1 VQIGEAED
9 VTTTGLPAP
18 VEGAPLETMSAAPT
32 TSRVPAPLLVLGGI
46 VSVQLGAAIAKQLFP
61 RIGPEGTVMLRLVG
75 GALLLWL
82 AVRPTRRVLA
92 RLDLRLTLAFGAV
105 LATMNLSFY
114 LAIARIPLGVAV
126 ALEFLGPLAVALAGA
141 RRVRELGAAALA
153 AVAVL
158 LLTGGTG
165 FAGGGPLDVGGV
177 GFALAA
183 GVLWAGYIL
192 LSRRVGAA
200 TPGLAG
206 LAGAATVAAVLLLP
220 VGIATAGAR
229 LADPVPLA
237 LGAAV
242 GLLSAAVP
250 YGLEL
255 VALRTLTAATF
266 AVLRERLTFAEV
278 AGVLLVC
285 VASVTATRSAARQSG
300 MRGTSL
306 RIPGFCIGTRR
317 RSRAAG
323 NAERAAKS
331 AC

>member
-1 VQIGEAED
+1 M
-9 VTTTGLPAP
+9 TTTGVPAP
-18 VEGAPLETMSAAPT
+18 AEIAPT
-32 TSRVPAPLLVLGGI
+32 APAARRVPAPLLVLGGV

-61 RIGPEGTVMLRLVG
+61 RIGPEGTVMLRLVA

-82 AVRPTRRVLA
+82 VVRPTRRVLA
-92 RLDLRLTLAFGAV
+92 GLDLRLTLAFGAV
-105 LATMNLSFY
+105 LAAMNLSFY

-126 ALEFLGPLAVALAGA
+126 ALEFLGPLGRCPRRCSSGTRA
-141 RRVRELGAAALA
+141 RG
-153 AVAVL
+153 
-158 LLTGGTG
+158 GGTRRG
-165 FAGGGPLDVGGV
+165 RRPAADRGRGGADRRRAPRPSGIV
-177 GFALAA
+177 FALVA

-206 LAGAATVAAVLLLP
+206 LAGAATVAGVLLLP

-255 VALRTLTAATF
+255 VALRTLPAATFAVLMSLEPAVGALAGF
-266 AVLRERLTFAEV
+266 AVLRERLSLAEI

-285 VASVTATRSAARQSG
+285 VASVAATRS
-300 MRGTSL
+300 
-306 RIPGFCIGTRR
+306 
-317 RSRAAG
+317 RATP
-323 NAERAAKS
+323 
-331 AC
+331 

>member
-1 VQIGEAED
+1 
-9 VTTTGLPAP
+9 VTTTGVPAP
-18 VEGAPLETMSAAPT
+18 VEIAPAAPG
-32 TSRVPAPLLVLGGI
+32 VPAPLLVLGGV

-61 RIGPEGTVMLRLVG
+61 RIGPEGTVMLRLVA

-82 AVRPTRRVLA
+82 VVRPTRRVLA
-92 RLDLRLTLAFGAV
+92 GLDLRLTLAFGAV

-141 RRVRELGAAALA
+141 RRVRELGAAVLA

-158 LLTGGTG
+158 LLTGGGSGLTG
-165 FAGGGPLDVGGV
+165 AGRLDVVGI

-220 VGIATAGAR
+220 VGVATAGAR

-237 LGAAV
+237 LGTAV

-255 VALRTLTAATF
+255 VALRTLSAATFAVLMSLEPAVGALAGF
-266 AVLRERLTFAEV
+266 AVLRERLPLAEI

-285 VASVTATRSAARQSG
+285 VASVAATRARA
-300 MRGTSL
+300 
-306 RIPGFCIGTRR
+306 TR
-317 RSRAAG
+317 
-323 NAERAAKS
+323 
-331 AC
+331 

>member
-1 VQIGEAED
+1 
-9 VTTTGLPAP
+9 VTTTGVPAAA
-18 VEGAPLETMSAAPT
+18 EMAPAASGSPAAR
-32 TSRVPAPLLVLGGI
+32 RVPAPLLVLGGV

-61 RIGPEGTVMLRLVG
+61 KIGPEGTVMLRLVA

-82 AVRPTRRVLA
+82 VVRPTRRVLA
-92 RLDLRLTLAFGAV
+92 GLDLRLTLAFGAV

-126 ALEFLGPLAVALAGA
+126 ALEFLGPLGVALAGA

-158 LLTGGTG
+158 LLTGGAGLTG
-165 FAGGGPLDVGGV
+165 AGRLDVAGI

-206 LAGAATVAAVLLLP
+206 LAGAATVAGVLLLP

-255 VALRTLTAATF
+255 VALRSLPAATFAVLMSLEPAVGALAGF
-266 AVLRERLTFAEV
+266 AVLRERLTLAEI

-285 VASVTATRSAARQSG
+285 VASVAATRS
-300 MRGTSL
+300 
-306 RIPGFCIGTRR
+306 
-317 RSRAAG
+317 RSTT
-323 NAERAAKS
+323 
-331 AC
+331 

>member
-1 VQIGEAED
+1 
-9 VTTTGLPAP
+9 VTTTGVPAP
-18 VEGAPLETMSAAPT
+18 VEIAPAAP
-32 TSRVPAPLLVLGGI
+32 RVPAPLLVLGGV

-61 RIGPEGTVMLRLVG
+61 RIGPEGTVMLRLVA

-82 AVRPTRRVLA
+82 VVRPTRRVLA
-92 RLDLRLTLAFGAV
+92 GLDLRLTLAFGAV

-141 RRVRELGAAALA
+141 RRVRELGAAVLA

-158 LLTGGTG
+158 LLTGGGSGLTG
-165 FAGGGPLDVGGV
+165 AGRLDVAGI

-206 LAGAATVAAVLLLP
+206 LAGAATVAGVLLLP
-220 VGIATAGAR
+220 VGIATAGGR

-255 VALRTLTAATF
+255 VALRTLPAATFAVLMSLEPAVGALAGF
-266 AVLRERLTFAEV
+266 AVLRERLTLAEI

-285 VASVTATRSAARQSG
+285 VASVAATRS
-300 MRGTSL
+300 
-306 RIPGFCIGTRR
+306 
-317 RSRAAG
+317 RAGA
-323 NAERAAKS
+323 
-331 AC
+331 

>member
-1 VQIGEAED
+1 

-18 VEGAPLETMSAAPT
+18 VEAAPT
-32 TSRVPAPLLVLGGI
+32 APARPRVPAPLLVLGGV

-61 RIGPEGTVMLRLVG
+61 RIGPEGTVMLRLVA

-82 AVRPTRRVLA
+82 VVRPTRRVLA
-92 RLDLRLTLAFGAV
+92 GLNLRLTLAFGAV
-105 LATMNLSFY
+105 LATMNLTFY
-114 LAIARIPLGVAV
+114 LAIDRIPLGVAV

-141 RRVRELGAAALA
+141 RRLRELGAAALA

-158 LLTGGTG
+158 LLTGTG
-165 FAGGGPLDVGGV
+165 FTGGGRLDVTGI

-206 LAGAATVAAVLLLP
+206 LAGAATVAGVLLLP
-220 VGIATAGAR
+220 IGIATAGAR

-255 VALRTLTAATF
+255 VALRSLSAATFAVLMSLEPAVGALAGF
-266 AVLRERLTFAEV
+266 AVLRERLTLAEIV
-278 AGVLLVC
+278 GVLLVC
-285 VASVTATRSAARQSG
+285 VASVAATK
-300 MRGTSL
+300 
-306 RIPGFCIGTRR
+306 
-317 RSRAAG
+317 SRATTP
-323 NAERAAKS
+323 
-331 AC
+331 

>member
-1 VQIGEAED
+1 M
-9 VTTTGLPAP
+9 TTTGVPAP
-18 VEGAPLETMSAAPT
+18 AEIAPAAPAGR
-32 TSRVPAPLLVLGGI
+32 RVPAPLLVLGGV

-61 RIGPEGTVMLRLVG
+61 RIGPEGTVMLRLVA

-82 AVRPTRRVLA
+82 VVRPTRRVLA
-92 RLDLRLTLAFGAV
+92 GLDLRLTLAFGAV
-105 LATMNLSFY
+105 LAAMNLSFY

-126 ALEFLGPLAVALAGA
+126 ALEFLGPLGVALAGV

-158 LLTGGTG
+158 LLTGGAAGMTG
-165 FAGGGPLDVGGV
+165 AGHLDAAGIV
-177 GFALAA
+177 FALVA

-206 LAGAATVAAVLLLP
+206 LAGAATVAGVLLLP

-255 VALRTLTAATF
+255 VALRTLPAATFAVLMSLEPAVGALAGF
-266 AVLRERLTFAEV
+266 AVLRERLTLAEI

-285 VASVTATRSAARQSG
+285 VASVAATRS
-300 MRGTSL
+300 
-306 RIPGFCIGTRR
+306 
-317 RSRAAG
+317 RATP
-323 NAERAAKS
+323 
-331 AC
+331 

>member
-1 VQIGEAED
+1 M
-9 VTTTGLPAP
+9 TTTGVPAP
-18 VEGAPLETMSAAPT
+18 AEIAPT
-32 TSRVPAPLLVLGGI
+32 APAARRVPAPLLVLGGV

-61 RIGPEGTVMLRLVG
+61 RIGPEGTVMLRLVA

-82 AVRPTRRVLA
+82 VVRPTRRVLA
-92 RLDLRLTLAFGAV
+92 GLDLRLTLAFGAV
-105 LATMNLSFY
+105 LAAMNLSFY

-158 LLTGGTG
+158 LLTGGGAGLT
-165 FAGGGPLDVGGV
+165 GGGHLDPAGIA
-177 GFALAA
+177 FALVA

-206 LAGAATVAAVLLLP
+206 LAGAATVAGVLLLP
-220 VGIATAGAR
+220 IGIATAGAR

-255 VALRTLTAATF
+255 VALRTLPAATFAVLMSLEPAVGALAGF
-266 AVLRERLTFAEV
+266 AVLRERLSLAEI

-285 VASVTATRSAARQSG
+285 VASVAATRS
-300 MRGTSL
+300 
-306 RIPGFCIGTRR
+306 
-317 RSRAAG
+317 RS
-323 NAERAAKS
+323 S
-331 AC
+331 Q

>member
-1 VQIGEAED
+1 M
-9 VTTTGLPAP
+9 TTTGL
-18 VEGAPLETMSAAPT
+18 
-32 TSRVPAPLLVLGGI
+32 PAPLLVLGGV
-46 VSVQLGAAIAKQLFP
+46 VSVQLGAALAKQLFP
-61 RIGPEGTVMLRLVG
+61 RIGPEGTVMLRLVA

-82 AVRPTRRVLA
+82 VVRPTRRVLA
-92 RLDLRLTLAFGAV
+92 RLDLRLTLAFGTV

-141 RRVRELGAAALA
+141 RRVRELGAAVLA
-153 AVAVL
+153 ALAVL
-158 LLTGGTG
+158 LLTGGAAGLTG
-165 FAGGGPLDVGGV
+165 AGRLDVAGMAL
-177 GFALAA
+177 ALAA

-206 LAGAATVAAVLLLP
+206 IAGAATVAGVLLLP
-220 VGIATAGAR
+220 VGIASAGAR

-255 VALRTLTAATF
+255 VALRTLSAATF
-266 AVLRERLTFAEV
+266 AVLMSLEPAVGALAGFAVLREQLTVAEI

-285 VASVTATRSAARQSG
+285 VASVAATRS
-300 MRGTSL
+300 
-306 RIPGFCIGTRR
+306 
-317 RSRAAG
+317 RA
-323 NAERAAKS
+323 S
-331 AC
+331 I

>member
-1 VQIGEAED
+1 MATATSASHAAEMA
-9 VTTTGLPAP
+9 PAASGSP
-18 VEGAPLETMSAAPT
+18 AAR
-32 TSRVPAPLLVLGGI
+32 RVPAPLLVLGGV

-61 RIGPEGTVMLRLVG
+61 KIGPEGTVMLRLVA

-82 AVRPTRRVLA
+82 VVRPTRRVLA
-92 RLDLRLTLAFGAV
+92 GLNLRLTLAFGAV

-126 ALEFLGPLAVALAGA
+126 ALEFLGPLGVALAGA
-141 RRVRELGAAALA
+141 RRVRELGAAVLA

-158 LLTGGTG
+158 LLTGGGSGLTG
-165 FAGGGPLDVGGV
+165 AGGLDVVGV

-206 LAGAATVAAVLLLP
+206 LAGAATVAGVLLLP
-220 VGIATAGAR
+220 VGIATAGTR
-229 LADPVPLA
+229 LAEPGALA
-237 LGAAV
+237 LGAVV

-255 VALRTLTAATF
+255 VALRTLPAATFAVLMSLEPAVGALAGF
-266 AVLRERLTFAEV
+266 AVLRERLSLAE
-278 AGVLLVC
+278 
-285 VASVTATRSAARQSG
+285 
-300 MRGTSL
+300 
-306 RIPGFCIGTRR
+306 
-317 RSRAAG
+317 
-323 NAERAAKS
+323 
-331 AC
+331 

>member
-1 VQIGEAED
+1 M
-9 VTTTGLPAP
+9 TTTGLPAP
-18 VEGAPLETMSAAPT
+18 VESAHLDTAPAAPAAP
-32 TSRVPAPLLVLGGI
+32 RVPAPLLVLGGV
-46 VSVQLGAAIAKQLFP
+46 VSVQLGAALAKQLFP
-61 RIGPEGTVMLRLVG
+61 RIGPEGTVMLRLVA

-82 AVRPTRRVLA
+82 VVRPTRRVLA

-105 LATMNLSFY
+105 LAAMNLSFY

-141 RRVRELGAAALA
+141 RRVRELGAAVLA

-165 FAGGGPLDVGGV
+165 LAGGARLDGTGI

-206 LAGAATVAAVLLLP
+206 LAGAATVAGVLLLP
-220 VGIATAGAR
+220 VGIASAGAR
-229 LADPVPLA
+229 LVDPVPLA

-255 VALRTLTAATF
+255 IALRTLPAATF
-266 AVLRERLTFAEV
+266 AVLMSLEPAVGALAGFGVLRERLTLAEI

-285 VASVTATRSAARQSG
+285 VASVTATRS
-300 MRGTSL
+300 
-306 RIPGFCIGTRR
+306 
-317 RSRAAG
+317 RAAT
-323 NAERAAKS
+323 
-331 AC
+331 

>member
-1 VQIGEAED
+1 M
-9 VTTTGLPAP
+9 TTTGLPAP
-18 VEGAPLETMSAAPT
+18 VEAASAAPAAP
-32 TSRVPAPLLVLGGI
+32 RVPAPLLVLGGV
-46 VSVQLGAAIAKQLFP
+46 VSVQLGAALAKQLFP
-61 RIGPEGTVMLRLVG
+61 RIGPEGTVMLRLVA

-82 AVRPTRRVLA
+82 VVRPTRRVLA
-92 RLDLRLTLAFGAV
+92 RLDLRLTLAFGTV

-141 RRVRELGAAALA
+141 RRVRELGAAVLA
-153 AVAVL
+153 ALAVL
-158 LLTGGTG
+158 LLTGGAAGLTG
-165 FAGGGPLDVGGV
+165 AGRLDVAGMAL
-177 GFALAA
+177 ALAA

-206 LAGAATVAAVLLLP
+206 IAGAATVAGVLLLP
-220 VGIATAGAR
+220 VGIASAGAR

-255 VALRTLTAATF
+255 VALRTLSAATFAVLMSLEPAVGALAGF
-266 AVLRERLTFAEV
+266 AVLRERLTLAEI

-285 VASVTATRSAARQSG
+285 VASVAATRS
-300 MRGTSL
+300 
-306 RIPGFCIGTRR
+306 
-317 RSRAAG
+317 RA
-323 NAERAAKS
+323 S
-331 AC
+331 I